1 MGFST
6 SLIKSKNKSWGGFST
21 MSSSVRPETATL
33 RGGFI
38 AAIFLMAT
46 SAIGPGFI
54 TQTATFTAKMGSA
67 FAFAILIS
75 IVIDFVVQL
84 NIWRITALTGRRA
97 SETANLAI
105 PGAGFLLAVLVIIG
119 GLAFNVGNIAGAGLG
134 LNAMLGLDPKIGGA
148 LSAVLAICIFLSH
161 RAGLLLDRMIV
172 GLGLVMIVL
181 TVFVALVSNPPVGE
195 ALRQAVFP
203 DFIDFATIT
212 TIVGGTVGGYI
223 TYSGAHRLL
232 DKGLTG
238 PENLGAV
245 TRAALTGIAVTGVMR
260 FVLFL
265 AILGVVAS
273 GVTLDLSSQAAN
285 PAAQAFSVAAG
296 EWGMRVFGVVLW
308 AAALTSVIGAAYT
321 SVSFL
326 DVFGVRGERGRSMA
340 TVAFIAF
347 SLLVYLGMGTA
358 PAAILVFVGGFNGLI
373 LPIGLTIFTYIGF
386 ARSDMM
392 GGHRY
397 NRILLLASGITCAL
411 TWYMGARS
419 VSTIFAFLGQ

>member
-1 MGFST
+1 MQI
-6 SLIKSKNKSWGGFST
+6 LE
-21 MSSSVRPETATL
+21 RPDKASL
-33 RGGFI
+33 RGGLI

-54 TQTATFTAKMGSA
+54 TQTATFTARMGSA
-67 FAFAILIS
+67 FAFAILVSVI
-75 IVIDFVVQL
+75 IDFVVQL

-97 SETANLAI
+97 SQTANMAI

-148 LSAVLAICIFLSH
+148 LSAVLAIGIFLSR
-161 RAGLLLDRMIV
+161 RAGLLLDRMII
-172 GLGLVMIVL
+172 GLGMVMIVL

-238 PENLGAV
+238 PQNLGAV

-296 EWGMRVFGVVLW
+296 EWGMRVFGIVLW

-326 DVFGVRGERGRSMA
+326 DVFGVRSERARSIS

-347 SLLVYLGMGTA
+347 SLAVYVAMGTA

-386 ARSDMM
+386 ARSDLM

-397 NRILLLASGITCAL
+397 NRLLLWASAATCAL
-411 TWYMGARS
+411 TWYMGAVS

>member
-1 MGFST
+1 MSDTPPT
-6 SLIKSKNKSWGGFST
+6 SPSAAK
-21 MSSSVRPETATL
+21 AAL
-33 RGGFI
+33 RGSFM

-54 TQTATFTAKMGSA
+54 TQTATFTAKLGAS
-67 FAFAILIS
+67 FAFAILAS
-75 IVIDFVVQL
+75 ILIDFVVQL

-97 SETANLAI
+97 SETANMAI
-105 PGAGFLLAVLVIIG
+105 PGAGYLLAVLVIIG

-134 LNAMLGLDPKIGGA
+134 LNAMLGLDPKIGGG
-148 LSAVLAICIFLSH
+148 LSALLAIAIFLSK
-161 RAGLLLDRMIV
+161 RAGLLLDQMII
-172 GLGLVMIVL
+172 GLGVVMILL
-181 TVFVALVSNPPVGE
+181 TVFVAVVSNPPVGE
-195 ALRQAVFP
+195 ALRQAILP
-203 DFIDFATIT
+203 DTIDFATIT

-238 PENLGAV
+238 EHNLAAV
-245 TRAALTGIAVTGVMR
+245 SRAALTGIAVTGLMR

-285 PAAQAFSVAAG
+285 PAAQAFAAAAG
-296 EWGMRVFGVVLW
+296 DWGMRVFGLVLW
-308 AAALTSVIGAAYT
+308 AAAITSVIGAAYT

-326 DVFGVRGERGRSMA
+326 TVFRPMDDRARNIA
-340 TVAFIAF
+340 TVIFITV
-347 SLLVYLGMGTA
+347 SLVVYLSLGTA

-373 LPIGLTIFTYIGF
+373 LPIGLTIFTYVGF
-386 ARSDMM
+386 ARADLM

-397 NRILLLASGITCAL
+397 NRPLLILSAIVCAL
-411 TWYMGARS
+411 TWYMGFKS
-419 VSTIFAFLGQ
+419 IGPIFAFLGA

>member
-1 MGFST
+1 MHVSE
-6 SLIKSKNKSWGGFST
+6 
-21 MSSSVRPETATL
+21 RPDTAAL
-33 RGGFI
+33 RGGLI

-54 TQTATFTAKMGSA
+54 TQTATFTARMGSA
-67 FAFAILIS
+67 FAFAILVSVI
-75 IVIDFVVQL
+75 IDFVVQL

-97 SETANLAI
+97 SQTANMAI

-148 LSAVLAICIFLSH
+148 LSAVLAIAIFLSR

-238 PENLGAV
+238 PENLSAV

-260 FVLFL
+260 FILFL

-273 GVTLDLSSQAAN
+273 GVTLDLSGQGAN

-296 EWGMRVFGVVLW
+296 EWGMRVFGIVLW

-326 DVFGVRGERGRSMA
+326 DIFGVRSERARSLA

-347 SLLVYLGMGTA
+347 SLAVYVAMGTA

-386 ARSDMM
+386 ARSDLM

-397 NRILLLASGITCAL
+397 NRILLWASAITCAL
-411 TWYMGARS
+411 TWYMGAVS
-419 VSTIFAFLGQ
+419 VSSIFAFLGQ